1 MAALAF
7 QPIQTPTPSVGGTAT
22 LVNISTRGSVKT
34 GDNVLIAGFMV
45 SGSDSKQ
52 VIIRGLGSTLTS
64 FGVPDALQDPVLE
77 LHNTTSMMTSNDD
90 WQNAENANQIP
101 INYRP
106 ADSRESAILTT
117 LQPGAYTAILS
128 GKNSTTGAGLVEVYD
143 LTTATSVELTNVSTR
158 GFVGTGDNVTH
169 RRVYLQ
175 RRERQ
180 C

>member
-1 MAALAF
+1 DFGGNIYKFTPSGVRSTFATGVSGFLAF
-7 QPIQTPTPSVGGTAT
+7 QPTQTPTPRVGGTAT
-22 LVNISTRGSVKT
+22 LANISTRGSVKT

-128 GKNSTTGAGLVEVYD
+128 GKNSTTSIGLLEVYST
-143 LTTATSVELTNVSTR
+143 LSGLTNVSTR
-158 GFVGTGDNVTH
+158 G
-169 RRVYLQ
+169 
-175 RRERQ
+175 
-180 C
+180 